1 MFRSHEIK
9 HADFKFPSR
18 HNSLSPKARLGFGLL
33 CVAAGILP
41 VLASFDIGPLGRAAI
56 NGPAWL
62 GAAAGGVF
70 IIAGIALLLGEDG
83 SRSDHPLSYVLLACV
98 LGALA
103 ATANWI
109 AFGPGPRECT
119 IAIDALETAVPG
131 NGVLCRTGFAIGA
144 GILDGFLIWL
154 AAGAAQKFG
163 APGIIATSLERFGIV
178 VLGIALAPIAVPV
191 ALFLF
196 GKSLLGAL
204 VTYCATGKWPRNES
218 FIARMKAK
226 RDKAF

>member
-1 MFRSHEIK
+1 MFRSHELK

-18 HNSLSPKARLGFGLL
+18 HSSLSPKARLAFGLL
-33 CVAAGILP
+33 CVAAGLLP

-103 ATANWI
+103 AAANWI

-119 IAIDALETAVPG
+119 IAIDALETATPA
-131 NGVLCRTGFAIGA
+131 NGLLCRTGFAIGA

-163 APGIIATSLERFGIV
+163 APGIIATVLERLGIV
-178 VLGIALAPIAVPV
+178 VLGVALAPIALPL
-191 ALFLF
+191 ALYLF
-196 GKSLLGAL
+196 GKGLLGAF
-204 VTYCATGKWPRNES
+204 VAYCRTGQWPRNEA

-226 RDKAF
+226 GDAAK